1 MEFRFKIIY
10 QLKKI
15 SDFMQFFGV
24 VFLVTTTLILLCK
37 KEKPLETQRS
47 FEDSLTVKETY
58 NIVFNLFKL
67 TSIRKLVLIL
77 LTCKVNESFNWERI
91 ILKIFNNQT
100 YFSLKIAFGLHT
112 VAYLKL
118 IEKGVPKEKL
128 GLLALPL
135 TPFEVVLPL
144 LISRY
149 TNGPNPLRIFT
160 NAYPFRL
167 ENNFSK

>member
-1 MEFRFKIIY
+1 
-10 QLKKI
+10 
-15 SDFMQFFGV
+15 
-24 VFLVTTTLILLCK
+24 
-37 KEKPLETQRS
+37 
-47 FEDSLTVKETY
+47 
-58 NIVFNLFKL
+58 
-67 TSIRKLVLIL
+67 
-77 LTCKVNESFNWERI
+77 
-91 ILKIFNNQT
+91 
-100 YFSLKIAFGLHT
+100 
-112 VAYLKL
+112 LKL

-167 ENNFSK
+167 VKNFSK